1 VVIIAMTRRRRRL
14 ERVSLAASNPV
25 GAAVGVERE
34 AGVGMGEVRA

>member
-1 VVIIAMTRRRRRL
+1 L

-34 AGVGMGEVRA
+34 AGVGMAGQDHKGRLASRK